1 MNEDN
6 KKDKYRK
13 IKYFFIIIF
22 IYITDILYI
31 KLLIIEKSSIEY
43 VYIDLISL
51 FLFSSSL
58 LHIIYQDFFLKHEV
72 KNKSKALLLL
82 PMVALML
89 PASVRYIPYDLF
101 SMFTFVIVVI
111 NILIILLIWTIL
123 VWFEKRRNKKT
134 TIKHIN

>member
-1 MNEDN
+1 MNKDN

-13 IKYFFIIIF
+13 IKYFFIIFF

-31 KLLIIEKSSIEY
+31 KLLIIEKPSIKY

-51 FLFSSSL
+51 FLFSASL
-58 LHIIYQDFFLKHEV
+58 LHIIYQDFFLNHEV
-72 KNKSKALLLL
+72 KNKSKTLLLL

-101 SMFTFVIVVI
+101 SRVTFIIVVI
-111 NILIILLIWTIL
+111 NILIILFTWSIL
-123 VWFEKRRNKKT
+123 VWFEKKK
-134 TIKHIN
+134 K